1 VGTYILVN
9 QLRLL
14 FKGLLLLIL
23 SQTLSANYLYNDG
36 LYNLASFSQ
45 TDQAKLQ
52 KDYFEKVEAIGTEL
66 KAKTGISLYLLT
78 AMKLE
83 NNISIEQYGQDFI
96 KDKPKSIVL
105 AFSLLDVQVDIQ
117 ANEESLYKYF
127 VKDDVLAMSQMGGG
141 SIIPLLPTRKKHMSN
156 PKYTVAALL
165 NGYGDIADQ
174 VAQSHEVTLTS
185 WDNTTNAPVIRI
197 IEGIILL
204 TILYGLFS
212 FYKARKRRLAKE
224 KE

>member
-1 VGTYILVN
+1 MGTYILVN

>member
-1 VGTYILVN
+1 LAN
-9 QLRLL
+9 QFRLL

-36 LYNLASFSQ
+36 LYDFNSFSEIDQ
-45 TDQAKLQ
+45 TKLQ
-52 KDYFEKVEAIGTEL
+52 KDYFDKVEAIGMEL
-66 KAKTGISLYLLT
+66 KEKTGISLYLLT
-78 AMKLE
+78 TMKLE
-83 NNISIEQYGQDFI
+83 DNLSIKDYGLDFI

-127 VKDDVLAMSQMGGG
+127 DKEAVLAMSQMGGG

-156 PKYTVAALL
+156 PKYTVPALL

-174 VAQSHEVTLTS
+174 VAQSNEVELTS
-185 WDNTTNAPVIRI
+185 WDNTTNAPVIRT
-197 IEGIILL
+197 IEGIIVL
-204 TILYGLFS
+204 TVLYGLFS
-212 FYKARKRRLAKE
+212 FYKARKRRLSKVDSDGE
-224 KE
+224 